1 MKTSLKRILTVALAV
16 LMVVPMFIM
25 PTAAANITYVN
36 GANSVSSSYKNGKY
50 YQYLTS
56 LPYTGNNRTDVLAVA
71 LSQLGYQE
79 GASAGNYSGTVGGG
93 NNYTEFNY
101 NMGNWGVGYGGSS
114 APWCAMFVTWCLRQ
128 SKVNTIGTG
137 SANWCRN
144 NTGNKKYIWCE
155 IGCPAWVTQLKKWG
169 YWKASK
175 YAGGSYTPLP
185 GDLIFFRYSSSA
197 TPAHIGM
204 VLYATSSTIY
214 TVEGNT
220 SSGTGLEA
228 NGGGVYFKSYSANY
242 SNILGYGAMPY
253 NANATI
259 DYSGSKPTAG
269 LYMSSTLKYL
279 YKDAK
284 ATTAASVNLPAYTLF
299 KVTGVAS
306 GSGLSAV
313 LKCEYNGSTYYVKN
327 NSTDRIIQVSATS
340 SSSGDSGS
348 TGGSTDSGST
358 DSGNTGSGSTDSG
371 NTGGT
376 TTGVY
381 GTYAAKTKINVR
393 ASASSSGT
401 AIGYINKGHAVQVLE
416 TSGIWGKI
424 VYNNGYGWIHLDYM
438 TTDMTTAN
446 TGSTATHTVTT
457 NSDPLNVRDTASSTG
472 TVIGAVNKGATVYVF
487 SVSSGWAQIYYND
500 STQNQVVGYCS
511 ASYLTECVYTPVA
524 PPVTAP
530 DALTL
535 VTGSAGTLTSTGL
548 YKDNHCGTTYEDIVS
563 SFNEDDKYI
572 TVTTASGTKVTSG
585 AVATGYVVNL
595 TIDGKVVDSYVIVV
609 TGDVNG
615 DGLITSVDLMAAAG
629 HLSSS
634 YTLSGAYA
642 SAADKDSSG
651 DIDSSDYLSLKNL
664 VD

>member
-1 MKTSLKRILTVALAV
+1 MKTSLKRIITVALAV
-16 LMVVPMFIM
+16 LMIVPAFIM
-25 PTAAANITYVN
+25 PTAAANITYVS
-36 GANSVSSSYKNGKY
+36 GANPVSSSYKSGKY

-144 NTGNKKYIWCE
+144 NTGNSKYIWCE

-228 NGGGVYFKSYSANY
+228 NGGGVYFKSYSASY

-279 YKDAK
+279 YKDAA
-284 ATTAASVNLPAYTLF
+284 ATTSASVNLPAYTLF

-348 TGGSTDSGST
+348 TGGST
-358 DSGNTGSGSTDSG
+358 GSGSTDSG
-371 NTGGT
+371 STGSGSTGGST
-376 TTGVY
+376 STEVY
-381 GTYAAKTKINVR
+381 GTYVAKTKINVR

-401 AIGYINKGHAVQVLE
+401 AIGYINKGHAVQVFE
-416 TSGIWGKI
+416 TSGVWGKI

-457 NSDPLNVRDTASSTG
+457 SSDPLNVRATASSTG
-472 TVIGAVNKGATVYVF
+472 TVLGAVNKGATVYVF

-511 ASYLTECVYTPVA
+511 TDYLTECVYTPVA

-530 DALTL
+530 TGLTL

-629 HLSSS
+629 HLASS

>member
-358 DSGNTGSGSTDSG
+358 GSGSTDSGNTGSG

-381 GTYAAKTKINVR
+381 GTYVAKTKINVR

-457 NSDPLNVRDTASSTG
+457 SSDPLNVRATASSTG
-472 TVIGAVNKGATVYVF
+472 TVLGAVNKGATVYVF

-511 ASYLTECVYTPVA
+511 TDYLTECVYTPVA

-530 DALTL
+530 TGLTL

-629 HLSSS
+629 HLASS